1 MTLSR
6 TFITKDWR
14 TECSL
19 FLIFY
24 ISCLSPLT
32 LIELVDEMSSRI
44 EDLEKSIGELV
55 QNVEEDPKTPP
66 TSKPSTI
73 QDK

>member
-1 MTLSR
+1 MQLMLY
-6 TFITKDWR
+6 
-14 TECSL
+14 L

-24 ISCLSPLT
+24 ISCHSLLT

-66 TSKPSTI
+66 TSKPSTS